1 MWKPKLWIAIVVVLL
16 VVNTILLVFLW
27 MGKRPRRMLGGT
39 AKEYL
44 TKELSLNDVQVK
56 QYDQLRDEHIGAIR
70 KLNDAMKDLK
80 DNMFDNLPTNN
91 VDSNKVKGLLQ
102 QIGEN
107 EIARDSITFYH
118 FRKLRT
124 ILTAEQQQKF
134 DKIIKNVLRMMG
146 PPPQGP
152 PMRDRRGA
160 GPPMGEPPPGDE
172 TRPGN
177 GPPPEDS
184 EPPSH

>member
-1 MWKPKLWIAIVVVLL
+1 MSKRKLWIGIVVVLL

-27 MGKRPRRMLGGT
+27 MGKRPGRMIGGT
-39 AKEYL
+39 TKEYL
-44 TKELSLNDVQVK
+44 TKELSLNDAQVK
-56 QYDQLRDEHIGAIR
+56 QYDQLRDEHIEAIR
-70 KLNDAMKDLK
+70 KLNDDMKDLK
-80 DNMFDNLPTNN
+80 DNMFDNLSTNN
-91 VDSNKVKGLLQ
+91 VDSNKVKTLLQ

-107 EIARDSITFYH
+107 EKARDSITFYH

-124 ILTAEQQQKF
+124 ILTAGQQQKF

-160 GPPMGEPPPGDE
+160 GPMGEPPPGDE
-172 TRPGN
+172 PRPGN
-177 GPPPEDS
+177 GPPPADR

>member
-1 MWKPKLWIAIVVVLL
+1 MSKSKLWIAIVVVLL

-27 MGKRPRRMLGGT
+27 MGKRPRKMMGGS
-39 AKEYL
+39 AKDYL
-44 TKELSLNDVQVK
+44 TKQLND
-56 QYDQLRDEHIGAIR
+56 D
-70 KLNDAMKDLK
+70 MKDLK
-80 DNMFDNLPTNN
+80 DNMFDNLSTNN
-91 VDSNKVKGLLQ
+91 IDSNKVKGLLQ

-107 EIARDSITFYH
+107 EKGRDSITFYH

-146 PPPQGP
+146 PPPQAP
-152 PMRDRRGA
+152 PIRDRPGG
-160 GPPMGEPPPGDE
+160 GPPMGEPRPGDE
-172 TRPGN
+172 PRPENGPRPG
-177 GPPPEDS
+177 DT

>member
-1 MWKPKLWIAIVVVLL
+1 MSKSKLWIAIVVVLL

-27 MGKRPRRMLGGT
+27 MGKRPRKMMGGS
-39 AKEYL
+39 AKDYL
-44 TKELSLNDVQVK
+44 TKELSLNEAQVK

-70 KLNDAMKDLK
+70 QLNDDMKDLK
-80 DNMFDNLPTNN
+80 DNMFDNLSTNN
-91 VDSNKVKGLLQ
+91 IDSNKVKGLLQ

-107 EIARDSITFYH
+107 EKGRDSITFYH

-146 PPPQGP
+146 PPPQAP
-152 PMRDRRGA
+152 PIRDRPGG
-160 GPPMGEPPPGDE
+160 GPPMGEPRPGDE
-172 TRPGN
+172 PRPENGPRPG
-177 GPPPEDS
+177 DT